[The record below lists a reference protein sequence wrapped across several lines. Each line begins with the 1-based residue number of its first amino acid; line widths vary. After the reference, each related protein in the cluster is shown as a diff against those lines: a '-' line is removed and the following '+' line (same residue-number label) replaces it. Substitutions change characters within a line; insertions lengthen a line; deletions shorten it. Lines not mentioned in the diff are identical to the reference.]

1 MTAIQIKRIF
11 LLLLAA
17 VIILSLAC
25 ALWQL
30 SRIML
35 PEEKAL
41 RNEMVTIALQYLG
54 CNEEDRTHE
63 PIIDF
68 YNTQEKLPRGY
79 AVQYDDSWCATFV
92 SAVAMQSAMAEWI
105 PTECSCQELIA
116 LLDKAG
122 DWEENDWYIPQKGDL
137 IFYAW
142 GEFPL
147 GECTGWADHVGIVAE
162 VYGPIIKVIEGNQKD
177 SVTYHYVWIGHP
189 QIRGYGLPNYR
200 KAGNCG
206 ITPESE

>member
-25 ALWQL
+25 VLWQL
-30 SRIML
+30 SRSML

-41 RNEMVTIALQYLG
+41 RNEMVTIAQQYLG

-79 AVQYDDSWCATFV
+79 AVQYDDSW
-92 SAVAMQSAMAEWI
+92 
-105 PTECSCQELIA
+105 
-116 LLDKAG
+116 
-122 DWEENDWYIPQKGDL
+122 
-137 IFYAW
+137 
-142 GEFPL
+142 
-147 GECTGWADHVGIVAE
+147 
-162 VYGPIIKVIEGNQKD
+162 
-177 SVTYHYVWIGHP
+177 
-189 QIRGYGLPNYR
+189 
-200 KAGNCG
+200 
-206 ITPESE
+206 